1 MASYVD
7 GANAMNSLIEL
18 RENEVQMVA
27 GGGTV
32 GNIGVQNNIAVNP
45 QVAIGLA
52 VLSPHSHV
60 NANNNS
66 FIIQWNV
73 TASV

>member
-1 MASYVD
+1 
-7 GANAMNSLIEL
+7 MNSLIEL

-32 GNIGVQNNIAVNP
+32 GNIVVQNNIDANP

-60 NANNNS
+60 SANNNS
-66 FIIQWNV
+66 FTIQLNL